1 MKPAANG
8 ELHWHEKHVLT
19 TNPSAGR
26 MVAIKLPDGTEERR
40 YAEGSFDGWIEHYRT
55 LAPDL
60 AKAGVGVEVVNASR
74 ETALDMFPRVKLEEV
89 L

>member
-26 MVAIKLPDGTEERR
+26 MVTIKLPDGTEQRS
-40 YAEGSFDGWIEHYRT
+40 YLEGSFDGWIEHYRT
-55 LAPDL
+55 LPPDL
-60 AKAGVGVEVVNASR
+60 AKAGVEVVNASR
-74 ETALDMFPRVKLEEV
+74 DTALDMFPRVKLEDV